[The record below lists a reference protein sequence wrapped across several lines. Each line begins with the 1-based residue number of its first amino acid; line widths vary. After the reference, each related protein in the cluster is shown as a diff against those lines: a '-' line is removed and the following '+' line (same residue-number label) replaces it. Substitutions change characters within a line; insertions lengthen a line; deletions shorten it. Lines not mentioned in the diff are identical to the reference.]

1 MRFRCMTGPGF
12 HFDNTYL
19 DLPEALYS
27 KLSPVPVTQPEIV
40 ILNLPLA
47 TEMGLDF
54 SGMSPDEQAALFAG
68 NVLPEGAE
76 PLAQA
81 YAGHQFGH
89 FTTLGDGRAIL
100 LGEHFTPAGQRMD
113 VQFKGSGRTP
123 YSRGGDGRA
132 ALGPMLREYV
142 ISEAMHALKVPTTRS
157 LAVVATGEQVH
168 RETDLP
174 GAILTRIACSH
185 LRVGTFE
192 YAIMQQDKEMMRSL
206 VDYTLDRHFPSIED
220 TANKA
225 LALLEAVVE
234 KQADLVTNW
243 MRVGFVHGVMNTDNM
258 ALSGETIDYGPCAF
272 MDSFD
277 PGTVFSSIDHKG
289 RYAYANQPSIVQ
301 WNLARFAE
309 TLLPILD
316 DNIKHASE
324 IAEQVLRS
332 FGPLHKEKWF
342 SMMRAKLGLTGD
354 REDDESLVTDLL
366 DWMHGAEVDY
376 TNFFRDLVPGDRPHG
391 KPYDDEAFVAW
402 YARWQERLARDQKD
416 LEASLALM
424 GASNPVVIPR
434 NHKVEQAL
442 DAATNGDLQP
452 FRDLLDALEKPYQNQ
467 SGLTPYQSPPKPEE
481 KVLQTFCGT

>member
-1 MRFRCMTGPGF
+1 MTSLGF
-12 HFDNTYL
+12 QFDNTYL

-27 KLSPVPVTQPEIV
+27 KLSPVPVTKPEMV

-47 TEMGLDF
+47 IEMGLDF

-68 NVLPEGAE
+68 NVVPDGAE

-89 FTTLGDGRAIL
+89 FTILGDGRAIV
-100 LGEHFTPAGQRMD
+100 LGEHVTPSGQRLD

-157 LAVVATGEQVH
+157 LAVVTTGEQVH

-174 GAILTRIACSH
+174 GAILTRIGSSH
-185 LRVGTFE
+185 LRVGTFQ
-192 YAIMQQDKEMMRSL
+192 YAVMQQDKGILESL
-206 VDYTLDRHFPSIED
+206 VYYTIERHFPSIKRA
-220 TANKA
+220 ANKT
-225 LALLEAVVE
+225 LSLLEAVLE
-234 KQADLVTNW
+234 KQADLVAHW
-243 MRVGFVHGVMNTDNM
+243 MRVGFIHGVMNTDNV

-272 MDSFD
+272 MDAFD

-289 RYAYANQPSIVQ
+289 RYAFANQPSITQ

-316 DNIKHASE
+316 EDIKHASE

-332 FGPLHKEKWF
+332 FGPLYKEKWF
-342 SMMRAKLGLTGD
+342 SMMRAKLGFTGE
-354 REDDESLVTDLL
+354 REEDESLVTDLL
-366 DWMHGAEVDY
+366 DWMHGAEADY
-376 TNFFRDLVPGDRPHG
+376 TNTFRDLTQDEPPQG
-391 KPYDDEAFVAW
+391 KPYDDKAFLSW
-402 YARWQERLARDQKD
+402 HARWRERLAQEENDM
-416 LEASLALM
+416 EASLALM
-424 GASNPVVIPR
+424 NASNPAVIPR

-452 FRDLLDALEKPYQNQ
+452 MRDLLAGLENPYE
-467 SGLTPYQSPPKPEE
+467 GRTALTPYQSPPKPEE
-481 KVLQTFCGT
+481 RVRQTFCGT

>member
-1 MRFRCMTGPGF
+1 MTGPGF

-19 DLPEALYS
+19 HLPEALYA
-27 KLSPVPVTQPEIV
+27 KLSPMPVSKPEMV
-40 ILNLPLA
+40 ILNSPLA
-47 TEMGLDF
+47 TELGLDF
-54 SGMSPDEQAALFAG
+54 SGMSQDEQAALFAG
-68 NVLPEGAE
+68 NVLPHGAE

-89 FTTLGDGRAIL
+89 FTTLGDGRAIV
-100 LGEHFTPAGQRMD
+100 LGEHVTPSGERFD
-113 VQFKGSGRTP
+113 LQFKGSGRTP

-132 ALGPMLREYV
+132 AVGPMLREYV

-174 GAILTRIACSH
+174 GAILTRVACSH
-185 LRVGTFE
+185 LRVGTFQ

-206 VDYTLDRHFPSIED
+206 VDYTIDRHFPSIEE

-225 LALLEAVVE
+225 LSLLQAVLE
-234 KQADLVTNW
+234 KQADSVTHW
-243 MRVGFVHGVMNTDNM
+243 MRVGFVHGVMNTDNV

-272 MDSFD
+272 MDTFD
-277 PGTVFSSIDHKG
+277 PDTVFSSIDHKG
-289 RYAYANQPSIVQ
+289 RYAFANQPSIAQ

-316 DNIKHASE
+316 DDIKHASE

-332 FGPLHKEKWF
+332 FGPLYKEKWF
-342 SMMRAKLGLTGD
+342 SMMRSKLGLTGD

-366 DWMHGAEVDY
+366 DWMHEAEMDY
-376 TNFFRDLVPGDRPHG
+376 TNLFRDLTQEERPQG
-391 KPYDDEAFVAW
+391 KPYDDKTFGTW
-402 YARWQERLARDQKD
+402 HARWQERLAQDENDMK
-416 LEASLALM
+416 ASLALM
-424 GASNPVVIPR
+424 AASNPVVIPR
-434 NHKVEQAL
+434 NHKVEEAL

-452 FRDLLDALEKPYQNQ
+452 FLDLLVALENPYENRD
-467 SGLTPYQSPPKPEE
+467 GLTAYQSPPKPEE
-481 KVLQTFCGT
+481 RVLQTFCGT

>member
-1 MRFRCMTGPGF
+1 MTSLGF
-12 HFDNTYL
+12 QFDNTYL

-27 KLSPVPVTQPEIV
+27 KLSPVPVTKPEMV

-47 TEMGLDF
+47 IEMGLDF

-68 NVLPEGAE
+68 NVVPDGAE

-89 FTTLGDGRAIL
+89 FTILGDGRAIV
-100 LGEHFTPAGQRMD
+100 LGEHVTPSGQRLD

-157 LAVVATGEQVH
+157 LAVVTTGEQVH

-174 GAILTRIACSH
+174 GAILTRIGSSH
-185 LRVGTFE
+185 LRVGTFQ
-192 YAIMQQDKEMMRSL
+192 YAVMQQDKGILESL
-206 VDYTLDRHFPSIED
+206 VYYTIERHFPSIKRA
-220 TANKA
+220 ANKT
-225 LALLEAVVE
+225 LSLLEAVLE
-234 KQADLVTNW
+234 KQADLVAHW
-243 MRVGFVHGVMNTDNM
+243 MRVGFIHGVMNTDNV

-272 MDSFD
+272 MDAFD

-289 RYAYANQPSIVQ
+289 RYACANQPSITQ

-316 DNIKHASE
+316 EDIKHASE

-332 FGPLHKEKWF
+332 FGPLYKEKWF
-342 SMMRAKLGLTGD
+342 SMMRAKLGFTGE
-354 REDDESLVTDLL
+354 REEDESLVTDLL
-366 DWMHGAEVDY
+366 DWMHGAEADY
-376 TNFFRDLVPGDRPHG
+376 TNTFRDLTQDEPPQG
-391 KPYDDEAFVAW
+391 KPYDDKAFLSW
-402 YARWQERLARDQKD
+402 HARWRERLAQEENDM
-416 LEASLALM
+416 EASLALM
-424 GASNPVVIPR
+424 NASNPAVIPR

-452 FRDLLDALEKPYQNQ
+452 MRDLLAGLENPYE
-467 SGLTPYQSPPKPEE
+467 GRTALTPYQSPPKPEE
-481 KVLQTFCGT
+481 RVRQTFCGT

>member
-1 MRFRCMTGPGF
+1 MTSLGF
-12 HFDNTYL
+12 QFDNTYL

-27 KLSPVPVTQPEIV
+27 KLSPVPVTKPEMV

-47 TEMGLDF
+47 IEMGLDF

-68 NVLPEGAE
+68 NVVPDGAE

-89 FTTLGDGRAIL
+89 FTILGDGRAIV
-100 LGEHFTPAGQRMD
+100 LGEHVTPSGQRLD

-157 LAVVATGEQVH
+157 LAVVTTGEQVH

-174 GAILTRIACSH
+174 GAILTRIGSSH
-185 LRVGTFE
+185 LRVGTFQ
-192 YAIMQQDKEMMRSL
+192 YAVMQQDKGILESL
-206 VDYTLDRHFPSIED
+206 VYYTIERHFPSIKRA
-220 TANKA
+220 ANKT
-225 LALLEAVVE
+225 LSLLEAVLE
-234 KQADLVTNW
+234 KQADLVAHW
-243 MRVGFVHGVMNTDNM
+243 MRVGFIHGVMNTDNV

-272 MDSFD
+272 MDAFD

-289 RYAYANQPSIVQ
+289 RYAFANQPSITQ

-316 DNIKHASE
+316 EDIKHASE

-332 FGPLHKEKWF
+332 FGPLYKEKWF
-342 SMMRAKLGLTGD
+342 SMMRAKLGFTGE
-354 REDDESLVTDLL
+354 REEDESLVTDLL
-366 DWMHGAEVDY
+366 DWMHGAEADY
-376 TNFFRDLVPGDRPHG
+376 TNTFRDLTQDEPPQG
-391 KPYDDEAFVAW
+391 KPYDDKAFLSW
-402 YARWQERLARDQKD
+402 HARWRERLAQEENDM
-416 LEASLALM
+416 EASLALM
-424 GASNPVVIPR
+424 NASNPAVIPR

-452 FRDLLDALEKPYQNQ
+452 MRDLLAGLENPYE
-467 SGLTPYQSPPKPEE
+467 GRTALTPYQSPPKPEE
-481 KVLQTFCGT
+481 IVRQTFCGT